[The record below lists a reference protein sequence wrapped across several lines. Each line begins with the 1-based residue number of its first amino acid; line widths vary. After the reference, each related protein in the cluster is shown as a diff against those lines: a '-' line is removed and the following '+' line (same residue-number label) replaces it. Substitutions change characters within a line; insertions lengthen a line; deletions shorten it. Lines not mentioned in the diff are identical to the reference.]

1 MKKLI
6 FLLMPVLMASCV
18 KSVSDY
24 DTPKNP
30 EKPWNEFDFRTSAS
44 TSISLDYAADAE
56 VYFEIYDTTPVRENE
71 SGTAYEKIEGIEP
84 LYAGITDE
92 KGCFSARAELPAYLG
107 KAYVYT
113 PNVHAQTLLV
123 AEKTGGVLTASTAEE
138 PTAAALSATRAGG
151 RYESV
156 AVTDDDW
163 KTWLGTYDATYGRIN
178 YEYKYPGTGTNLKEE
193 NWKQLYKAANKV
205 FNTNKACP
213 QEYRSS
219 SDLYLEKDAE
229 VAITFLMSNTCWN
242 CSMGYYYYDASEHP
256 ASLED
261 IHPVMIFPN
270 TQDGYWSN
278 DPNKARKYRG
288 VERGTA
294 VQLMF
299 YPKIAENSMEGATT
313 TFPKG
318 YRIGFVLAT
327 NAWGNRLP
335 GFTGAKMY
343 RAATSSGL
351 SVNDKGVAY
360 KQPRTAVYRYT
371 NSSLGLNSV
380 ICSFED
386 YTTDENF
393 SDVIFTM
400 KSNPVDAVVDIP
412 SVDEK
417 PGADDTKREV
427 RLLKG
432 IYAFEDLWPSRGDYD
447 MNDVMVKLDY
457 VKTLGNKGIYEE
469 SYLFKTFNN
478 LAGLENGLAFTLGGA
493 AASADLEFSILRPA
507 TKDEP
512 SPDYEPYAVGRDG
525 SVILLTPNVK
535 QDMGA
540 TYKVTAKYASP
551 IAEEKAAVVK
561 PFIYRTDD
569 EDLTPGL
576 RKEVHLPFEAP
587 TAKADPKFFG
597 TSDDKSDPASGRYY
611 VRAESYPFAFFL
623 SGATEVNLAKLLDPT
638 NEKTP
643 IDRLYPAY
651 SGWAASNGAD
661 NADWYK

>member
-1 MKKLI
+1 MKRAVYA
-6 FLLMPVLMASCV
+6 LLSLTLLGGCV
-18 KSVSDY
+18 KDISDNGS
-24 DTPKNP
+24 T
-30 EKPWNEFDFRTSAS
+30 KPGEEFNKFDFS
-44 TSISLDYAADAE
+44 TVKATTLSVDYGTQAE
-56 VYFEIYDTTPVRENE
+56 VYFEVYDAAPVRENAE
-71 SGTAYEKIEGIEP
+71 GTTYEKVEGIEP
-84 LYAGITDE
+84 LYAGYTDAE
-92 KGCFSARAELPAYLG
+92 GRFSAKIDLPAYLS
-107 KAYVYT
+107 KAYIYT
-113 PNVHAQTLLV
+113 PNVHARTLLT
-123 AEKTGGVLTASTAEE
+123 ADKNGAALTASAIETE
-138 PTAAALSATRAGG
+138 TAAAAKATRAG
-151 RYESV
+151 YESA
-156 AVTDDDW
+156 AVTGDGW
-163 KTWLGTYDATYGRIN
+163 KTWLGTYDNTYGRID
-178 YEYKYPGTGTNLKEE
+178 YAYTGDELREK
-193 NWKQLYKAANKV
+193 NWKKLYNAANKV
-205 FNTNKACP
+205 FDTSKACP
-213 QEYRSS
+213 AEYRSS

-242 CSMGYYYYDASEHP
+242 CSMGYYYYDAAEHP
-256 ASLED
+256 ASLKD
-261 IHPVMIFPN
+261 VHPIMIFPN
-270 TQDGYWSN
+270 TQDGKWSN
-278 DPNKARKYRG
+278 DPDKAAKYKG
-288 VERGTA
+288 VDRGTA

-299 YPKIAENSMEGATT
+299 YPKIAEGSKEGATT
-313 TFPKG
+313 VFPKG

-335 GFTGAKMY
+335 GFTGAKKY
-343 RAATSSGL
+343 RAATSDGL
-351 SVNDKGVAY
+351 SINDKGVAY

-371 NSSLGLNSV
+371 NSSLDLNSV

-386 YTTDENF
+386 YTTDQNF

-457 VKTLGNKGIYEE
+457 AKTVGSKGIYEE

-478 LAGLENGLAFTLGGA
+478 LAGLENGLAFTLGGDA
-493 AASADLEFSILRPA
+493 VSAELEFSILRPA
-507 TKDEP
+507 GKDNP
-512 SPDYEPYAVGRDG
+512 SPEYESYAVEREGN
-525 SVILLTPNVK
+525 VFLLTPNVK

-540 TYKVTAKYASP
+540 TYKITAKYASP
-551 IAEEKAAVVK
+551 IAEGKAAVVK
-561 PFIYRTDD
+561 PFIYRTNDD
-569 EDLTPGL
+569 DLTPGL

-587 TAKADPKFFG
+587 TAKADTKFFG

-623 SGATEVNLAKLLDPT
+623 SGATEVDLSKLLDPV

-643 IDRLYPAY
+643 IDKLYPAY
-651 SGWAASNGAD
+651 MGWASSNGAD

>member
-1 MKKLI
+1 MKRAVYALSALT
-6 FLLMPVLMASCV
+6 LLGSCV
-18 KSVSDY
+18 ESASD
-24 DTPKNP
+24 DGPKTTGAEFN
-30 EKPWNEFDFRTSAS
+30 KFDFTTVTPTTLSV
-44 TSISLDYAADAE
+44 DYGSQAE
-56 VYFEIYDTTPVRENE
+56 VYFEVYDAEPVKANAE
-71 SGTAYEKIEGIEP
+71 GTAYVKVEDIEP
-84 LYAGITDE
+84 LYAGYTDAQ
-92 KGCFSARAELPAYLG
+92 GRFSAKVDLPAYLG
-107 KAYVYT
+107 KAYIYT
-113 PNVHAQTLLV
+113 PNVHARTLLT
-123 AEKTGGVLTASTAEE
+123 AEKNGTALTASASMPE
-138 PTAAALSATRAGG
+138 TAAAAAVSRAG
-151 RYESV
+151 YESA
-156 AVTDDDW
+156 AVTGDGW
-163 KTWLGTYDATYGRIN
+163 KTWLGSYDKTYGRIN
-178 YEYKYPGTGTNLKEE
+178 YEYKYSGKGMNLKEE
-193 NWKQLYKAANKV
+193 NWQRLYTAANKV
-205 FNTNKACP
+205 FDTNKACP
-213 QEYRSS
+213 GEYRSS
-219 SDLYLEKDAE
+219 SDLYLEEPAE

-351 SVNDKGVAY
+351 SVNDRGVAY

-512 SPDYEPYAVGRDG
+512 SPEYEPYAVGRDG

>member
-1 MKKLI
+1 MKKLV

-92 KGCFSARAELPAYLG
+92 KGRFSAQVELPAYLG

-138 PTAAALSATRAGG
+138 PTAAAMSVTRG
-151 RYESV
+151 RGYESA
-156 AVTDDDW
+156 AVTDDGW

-178 YEYKYPGTGTNLKEE
+178 YDYKYPGTGTNLKEE

-256 ASLED
+256 GSLAD
-261 IHPVMIFPN
+261 VHPIMIFPN
-270 TQDGYWSN
+270 TQDGQWSN
-278 DPNKARKYRG
+278 NPKTAQKYKG
-288 VERGTA
+288 VDRGTA
-294 VQLMF
+294 VQVMF
-299 YPKIAENSMEGATT
+299 YPKIAENSTEGATT
-313 TFPKG
+313 VFPKG

-335 GFTGAKMY
+335 GFAGAKKY
-343 RAATSSGL
+343 RAATSNGL
-351 SVNDKGVAY
+351 SVNNEGIAY
-360 KQPRTAVYRYT
+360 GQPRTAVYRYT
-371 NSSLGLNSV
+371 NSALDLNSV

-386 YTTDENF
+386 YTTDQNF

-400 KSNPVDAVVDIP
+400 KSSPVDAVIDIP
-412 SVDEK
+412 SVEEK

-432 IYAFEDLWPSRGDYD
+432 IYAFEDLWPSQGDYD

-457 VKTLGNKGIYEE
+457 EKTFGDKGIYVE
-469 SYLFKTFNN
+469 SYLFKTFSN
-478 LAGLENGLAFTLGGA
+478 LAGLENGLAFTLSGD
-493 AASADLEFSILRPA
+493 AASAELEFSILRPVS
-507 TKDEP
+507 KENPEP
-512 SPDYEPYAVGRDG
+512 VYETLSPEREGN
-525 SVILLTPNVK
+525 VILLTDNVK
-535 QDMGA
+535 NEMGA
-540 TYKVTAKYASP
+540 TYKVTATYASP
-551 IAEEKAAVVK
+551 IAEEKAATVK
-561 PFIYRTDD
+561 PFIYRTTDK
-569 EDLTPGL
+569 DLASGK

-587 TAKADPKFFG
+587 TDKVDLKFFG
-597 TSDDKSDPASGRYY
+597 TSDDKSDPEAERYY
-611 VRAESYPFAFFL
+611 VRAKDYPFAFFL
-623 SGATEVNLAKLLDPT
+623 AGATDIDLSKMLDPG
-638 NEKTP
+638 NEGTH
-643 IDRLYPAY
+643 IDELFPGY
-651 SGWAASNGAD
+651 SGWVTSNGST
-661 NADWYK
+661 NTNWYK